1 MQQCH
6 VRTEHRFSIPVSK
19 SRKLRVFIIRI
30 ICISILPCNRYYI
43 SFWLVIFNQL
53 MMSTR
58 IYNVTHVQSYILNS
72 CPKRI
77 AHSDILQSLVIIISP
92 LITKPKYIIF
102 LNKNVKNLR

>member
-1 MQQCH
+1 MYVLNIYSLFLH
-6 VRTEHRFSIPVSK
+6 
-19 SRKLRVFIIRI
+19 LNRVNYACLYYTHNMYIYIAVQ
-30 ICISILPCNRYYI
+30 SRYYI

-72 CPKRI
+72 CSKRI
-77 AHSDILQSLVIIISP
+77 AHSNILQSLVIIISP
-92 LITKPKYIIF
+92 LITKSKYIIF